1 MTGISE
7 RAQPVERIG
16 NMRCAGFVQPP
27 KGGMHE
33 HRNAWTERAVAPR
46 LARGCPMQHRHAD
59 FFDRAG
65 PFTLR
70 QIAEHVGA
78 TLAPDADGTRPIE
91 DVRPLSSAGPSH
103 LAFFDNRR
111 YAEQLTATEAGACLV
126 NGHDACRVP
135 ARAAVL
141 TTPAPYAA
149 FALALQLFYADA
161 LRSKAAAEAAGANS
175 ALVHPSARIDEGVV
189 VEPGA
194 VVGREAVIGRGTT
207 VAAGAVVGYRVVLGR
222 DCYVGACAS
231 LTHAVVGDRVII
243 HAGARIGQ
251 DGFGFAVGSGGRLKV
266 PQVGCVLI
274 GDDVEIG
281 ANTTIDRG
289 TLADTVI
296 GEGTKIDNLVQ
307 VAHNVV
313 IGRQC
318 IIVAQSGIAGSA
330 ELGDYVVMGAKSG
343 VIGHVKVGRGAQ
355 IAGMCHVK
363 DDVAPGAKM
372 GGTPGRPFKE
382 WAREV
387 AAVRLLGRRA
397 PAAEARPR
405 APDRALASLYDRADG

>member
-1 MTGISE
+1 
-7 RAQPVERIG
+7 
-16 NMRCAGFVQPP
+16 
-27 KGGMHE
+27 
-33 HRNAWTERAVAPR
+33 
-46 LARGCPMQHRHAD
+46 MQHRHAD

-78 TLAPDADGTRPIE
+78 TLVDDSDGARPIE
-91 DVRPLSSAGPSH
+91 DVRPLVTAGPSH

-111 YAEQLTATEAGACLV
+111 YAEQLAATGAGACLV
-126 NGHDACRVP
+126 SGDDVRRVP
-135 ARAAVL
+135 SRAAAL
-141 TTPAPYAA
+141 TTPTPYAA

-161 LRSKAAAEAAGANS
+161 LRSKAAAEAAGPS
-175 ALVHPSARIDEGVV
+175 GCLVHPSARIDTGAII
-189 VEPGA
+189 EPGA
-194 VVGREAVIGRGTT
+194 VVGREAVIGSGTT
-207 VAAGAVVGYRVVLGR
+207 VAAGAVVG
-222 DCYVGACAS
+222 S
-231 LTHAVVGDRVII
+231 RVII

-251 DGFGFAVGSGGRLKV
+251 DGFGFAMCPSGRLKV

-289 TLADTVI
+289 TLSDTVI

-307 VAHNVV
+307 IAHNVV
-313 IGRQC
+313 IGRHC

-330 ELGDYVVMGAKSG
+330 ELGDHVIMGAKSG
-343 VIGHVKVGRGAQ
+343 VIGHVKIGRGAQ
-355 IAGMCHVK
+355 IAGMAHVK

-372 GGTPGRPFKE
+372 GGTPARPFTE

-387 AAVRLLGRRA
+387 AAVRALGRRVKA
-397 PAAEARPR
+397 PGRQPA
-405 APDRALASLYDRADG
+405 